1 MVRDD
6 ADNVLKLTERLNGI
20 WNAVKADI
28 AIGCG
33 HCMLFAVL
41 QGVGQEAMDE
51 ERFPQN
57 FVLCA
62 SVRPF
67 REIPAQISRGK
78 RRGKV

>member
-1 MVRDD
+1 
-6 ADNVLKLTERLNGI
+6 
-20 WNAVKADI
+20 
-28 AIGCG
+28 
-33 HCMLFAVL
+33 
-41 QGVGQEAMDE
+41 MDE